1 MGQNGTDTA
10 GAALAGGMGFEV
22 REPSLAGRRIVVHG
36 GTGGVGEGIVRAW
49 LAAGANVVV
58 PSRTEGRAARFREL
72 IGEDAA
78 DGRLEMII
86 HNNGQDDDGPFAGAE
101 ALAERIERELG
112 PVTDVAASIGGWWQ
126 AGPLWEVT
134 ASDWQRFF
142 VDLTTAHVA
151 TIRAWIPRLPADGSY
166 HLILGGSARQ
176 PVPGS
181 SIINMEQAALQM
193 MHAVV
198 SAEAGTQR
206 RLFAPILG
214 PVATRQ
220 RNWSDPEWVSAREVG
235 AVTLGLAA
243 DPAQP
248 SAQFVLR
255 TKDDARAVL
264 AALGLADAPEG
275 AAGQDPDQG
284 PDQRHDQDQD
294 PDQDRSARGEEPRA

>member
-1 MGQNGTDTA
+1 MEQDGTA
-10 GAALAGGMGFEV
+10 VAGGMGIEV

-49 LAAGANVVV
+49 LDAGAHVVV
-58 PSRTEGRAARFREL
+58 PSRTDSHAARFREL
-72 IGEDAA
+72 IGEEAA
-78 DGRLEMII
+78 DGRLETIV
-86 HNNGQDDDGPFAGAE
+86 HNAASDAEGPFASAA
-101 ALAERIERELG
+101 ALAERIEREFG

-134 ASDWQRFF
+134 PEDWQRFF

-198 SAEAGTQR
+198 SAEAGAQR

-220 RNWSDPEWVSAREVG
+220 RHWSDPEWVSAREVG

-243 DPAQP
+243 DAGQP
-248 SAQFVLR
+248 SSQFVLR
-255 TKDDARAVL
+255 TKDDAQKIL
-264 AALGLADAPEG
+264 ATLGLADAPGPEDAG
-275 AAGQDPDQG
+275 AAPEAG
-284 PDQRHDQDQD
+284 
-294 PDQDRSARGEEPRA
+294 A